1 MAVSME
7 RRAAVLASDGA
18 WLLLAEL
25 NHRVHNELQVA
36 LSALRLARREAA
48 SAQSARFIE
57 EAAARLDAVGR
68 VQQLL
73 DRQRGHGSMAERLE
87 ALCQATALAKAA
99 PRSGRLT
106 LKLDDVTADE
116 ETIWTVCVV
125 ACELMT
131 NAFKHAFADGLA
143 GEVVVVL
150 TQDAQGV
157 VLSVSDNG
165 MGGAP
170 GSFETAWEAPGFG
183 TSIVSQLAE
192 RLGGFVTRVSAPG
205 GTTATLSVPTAN
217 RP

>member
-7 RRAAVLASDGA
+7 RQAAVLASDGA

-48 SAQSARFIE
+48 SAGSARFIE
-57 EAAARLDAVGR
+57 EAAVRLEAVGR
-68 VQQLL
+68 VQQVL
-73 DRQRGHGSMAERLE
+73 DRRRGHGSMAERLE

-99 PRSGRLT
+99 PRSVLLT

-116 ETIWTVCVV
+116 ETTWTVCVI

-131 NAFKHAFADGLA
+131 NAFKHGFVDGR
-143 GEVVVVL
+143 GGQVDVVL
-150 TQDAQGV
+150 TRDAQGV

-165 MGGAP
+165 VGGAT
-170 GSFETAWEAPGFG
+170 GSLETILEAPGFG
-183 TSIVSQLAE
+183 SGIVSQLAE
-192 RLGGFVTRVSAPG
+192 RLGGFVTRVSGPG
-205 GTTATLSVPTAN
+205 GTTATLRVPTAK
-217 RP
+217 RL